1 MARSKK
7 DKEKENANETEN
19 NNVPAE
25 NGGPESQGGGDI
37 SSVKFNTIFLAL
49 GVCIALMV
57 IAKLLGL

>member
-7 DKEKENANETEN
+7 DKEIVNETEN
-19 NNVPAE
+19 NGVQAE
-25 NGGPESQGGGDI
+25 NGGPEKQGGGDI
-37 SSVKFNTIFLAL
+37 SSVKFDTIFLAL

>member
-7 DKEKENANETEN
+7 DKEIVNETEN
-19 NNVPAE
+19 NSVPAE
-25 NGGPESQGGGDI
+25 NGGAEKQGGGDI